1 MAWVYI
7 LRGASGRYYIGSTSD
22 LQRRFEEHQ
31 RGHTH
36 TTRRL
41 GSPLEIAMALE
52 LATLEQARALEREL
66 KRKKNPHLA
75 LRLLKRRG
83 GRSNW

>member
-7 LRGASGRYYIGSTSD
+7 LRGASGRYYIGSTTD
-22 LQRRFEEHQ
+22 LERRFEEHQ

-36 TTRRL
+36 TTARL
-41 GSPLEIAMALE
+41 GNPLEIVMALE
-52 LATLEQARALEREL
+52 LAALEQARVLEREL

-75 LRLLKRRG
+75 LRLLQRRG
-83 GRSNW
+83 GRSYW